1 MMPTLYMDEHVHG
14 SLAVE
19 LRARGVDVVT
29 AYEDGHV
36 GSTDP
41 VLLDRVIALG
51 RLLVTYDADFLRE
64 AARRSANGKSF
75 TGIIYANPNT
85 ITIGALLK
93 DLETICKA
101 ATAEELVN
109 SVVRLPL

>member
-14 SLAVE
+14 ALVVE
-19 LRARGVDVVT
+19 LRSRGVDVVT
-29 AYEDGHV
+29 AHEDGCV
-36 GSTDP
+36 GSDDP
-41 VLLDRVIALG
+41 VLLDRANALG

-64 AARRSANGKSF
+64 AARRSAAGKSF

-85 ITIGALLK
+85 ITIGELLK

-101 ATAEELVN
+101 ATAEELAN
-109 SVVRLPL
+109 AVVRLPL